1 MRCCTRAE
9 PTLWATTMDGWLI
22 TKLGRDWT
30 RVGKPIP
37 WPYSFTPFNRFWLGE
52 ATSLVAICWF
62 THMQHV
68 RIVALGEPQQ
78 QRQQQQQRS
87 ARSAPEAAKS
97 RAAQMRSQGAPASD
111 RHRAAAFAQRSRG
124 GRERRPLAY
133 ERLAYEKAGAR
144 GVRVSMPMV

>member
-1 MRCCTRAE
+1 MTLDALLHPGR
-9 PTLWATTMDGWLI
+9 PTLWATTMDGWLT

-30 RVGKPIP
+30 LVGKPIP

-78 QRQQQQQRS
+78 QQQQEQQQQQRS

-97 RAAQMRSQGAPASD
+97 RAAQMRTQGAPASD
-111 RHRAAAFAQRSRG
+111 RHRAAAFARRSRG

-133 ERLAYEKAGAR
+133 ERLA
-144 GVRVSMPMV
+144 